1 MLASPLL
8 LLVEDEPLIRVSV
21 ADALTDGGYDVREAE
36 TADEALALLDS
47 DLNFLGL
54 ITDVRLRAESGWDL
68 ARHARQ
74 LSPSMAVIYMTG
86 DSAADWAAEGVP
98 NSMLLQKPF
107 ATAQMTT
114 AISTLLNASEAAPAA
129 SATG

>member
-1 MLASPLL
+1 M
-8 LLVEDEPLIRVSV
+8 
-21 ADALTDGGYDVREAE
+21 REAE

-54 ITDVRLRAESGWDL
+54 ITDVRLRTESGWDL
-68 ARHARQ
+68 ARHARHV
-74 LSPSMAVIYMTG
+74 SASMAVIYMTG

-114 AISTLLNASEAAPAA
+114 AISTLLNASDTA
-129 SATG
+129 SAAATIG